1 MRGGKCCFRLVQ
13 HSSGHPEDQST
24 LRDWES
30 GEGPRESRRTDEEAE
45 DLVYG
50 WTVFEDV
57 KEIRLGRQCC
67 HIGATFLVIRGPTIL
82 QHCL

>member
-1 MRGGKCCFRLVQ
+1 MRGGKCCFCLVQ

-57 KEIRLGRQCC
+57 KEIRLGRLCMPGSQSLKWVAGE
-67 HIGATFLVIRGPTIL
+67 IMRDDR
-82 QHCL
+82 